1 MPSFWICA
9 DLRSDGV
16 TVGTGRSGW
25 FRQRL
30 LSSTEAPLPPW
41 VPGDSL
47 SESAAAAPALAD
59 AVAAH
64 AASSGG
70 KAEGVLLALPD
81 RWFKI
86 GLVSPKEAAREKVR
100 MGEYARWKLQV
111 DWNLREEG
119 IYHDWQA
126 VRGPRG
132 ESPALLLVAVER
144 AVVDVMTSV
153 GEAVGAPVMMCVPRA
168 VAAWNRAAS
177 SLRGRDPSAALLRD
191 GDSFTFFGADRGR
204 LRYLRSRRSDTPR
217 DREAEE
223 GETHR
228 HFREILGREAAELP
242 LEEWGGGAA
251 VLEGLLSHPLLSGA
265 FA

>member
-1 MPSFWICA
+1 
-9 DLRSDGV
+9 
-16 TVGTGRSGW
+16 
-25 FRQRL
+25 
-30 LSSTEAPLPPW
+30 
-41 VPGDSL
+41 
-47 SESAAAAPALAD
+47 
-59 AVAAH
+59 
-64 AASSGG
+64 
-70 KAEGVLLALPD
+70 
-81 RWFKI
+81 
-86 GLVSPKEAAREKVR
+86 

-111 DWNLREEG
+111 DWNLREEE

-126 VRGPRG
+126 VRCPRG
-132 ESPALLLVAVER
+132 EPPALLLVAAER
-144 AVVDVMTSV
+144 PVIDVMTSV
-153 GEAVGAPVMMCVPRA
+153 GEAVGAPVLMCVPRA

-191 GDSFTFFGADRGR
+191 GDSFTFFGVERGR

-223 GETHR
+223 GETYH
-228 HFREILGREAAELP
+228 HFRETLGREAAEPP

>member
-1 MPSFWICA
+1 MAPLWICA
-9 DLRSDGV
+9 DLRSDGIA
-16 TVGTGRSGW
+16 VGTGRAGW
-25 FRQRL
+25 FRRRL

-41 VPGDSL
+41 SRGDSL
-47 SESAAAAPALAD
+47 SESSAAAPALAG
-59 AVAAH
+59 AVAAL
-64 AASSGG
+64 AASVGAR
-70 KAEGVLLALPD
+70 AEGVLLALPD

-86 GLVSPKEAAREKVR
+86 GLVSPKAGREKVR

-126 VRGPRG
+126 VGGPRG
-132 ESPALLLVAVER
+132 EAPSILLVATER
-144 AVVDVMTSV
+144 QVIDVMTSV

-177 SLRGRDPSAALLRD
+177 SLRGPGPTAALLRD

-204 LRYLRSRRSDTPR
+204 LRYLRSRRSDIPS

-223 GETHR
+223 GETFR
-228 HFREILGREAAELP
+228 HFRETLGKEAAELP
-242 LEEWGGGAA
+242 LQEWGGGAA